1 MLTNRLKISDT
12 TKTEFLFLN
21 DQKIWKKYCRAD
33 LGSYSDPLLCWLSI
47 SVLTQGSRYIRN
59 PAFCSLEFQ
68 KQIASEDHLLDQS
81 IPNFMEISEMQKKIM
96 KRFFDFEIIV
106 FDMVAL
112 GTRFYRERIL
122 FVVCQY
128 VNKQAEDFRSY

>member
-1 MLTNRLKISDT
+1 
-12 TKTEFLFLN
+12 
-21 DQKIWKKYCRAD
+21 
-33 LGSYSDPLLCWLSI
+33 
-47 SVLTQGSRYIRN
+47 
-59 PAFCSLEFQ
+59 
-68 KQIASEDHLLDQS
+68 
-81 IPNFMEISEMQKKIM
+81 MQKKIM

-128 VNKQAEDFRSY
+128 VNKQAEDFRSYEKRTFWANFRSE

>member
-1 MLTNRLKISDT
+1 
-12 TKTEFLFLN
+12 
-21 DQKIWKKYCRAD
+21 
-33 LGSYSDPLLCWLSI
+33 
-47 SVLTQGSRYIRN
+47 
-59 PAFCSLEFQ
+59 
-68 KQIASEDHLLDQS
+68 
-81 IPNFMEISEMQKKIM
+81 MQKKIM

-106 FDMVAL
+106 FDMVTL

>member
-1 MLTNRLKISDT
+1 
-12 TKTEFLFLN
+12 
-21 DQKIWKKYCRAD
+21 
-33 LGSYSDPLLCWLSI
+33 
-47 SVLTQGSRYIRN
+47 
-59 PAFCSLEFQ
+59 
-68 KQIASEDHLLDQS
+68 
-81 IPNFMEISEMQKKIM
+81 MQKKIM